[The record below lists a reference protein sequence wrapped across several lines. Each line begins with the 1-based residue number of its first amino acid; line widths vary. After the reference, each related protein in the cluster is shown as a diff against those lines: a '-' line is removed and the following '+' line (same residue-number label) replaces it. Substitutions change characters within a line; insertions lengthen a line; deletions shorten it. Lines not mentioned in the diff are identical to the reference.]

1 MGHEEASRYHERVSQ
16 TTAIDRKAAAAEVR
30 AHAERLRQLA
40 DEVGVSN
47 VRMRA
52 SGTVVVHSDALG
64 YRQVVDL
71 SRRISEVVG
80 CYVHVITDDVPAA
93 ADARPV

>member
-1 MGHEEASRYHERVSQ
+1 MSQ
-16 TTAIDRKAAAAEVR
+16 TTVTDRKASAAEVR
-30 AHAERLRQLA
+30 AHADQLHRLA
-40 DEVGVSN
+40 GEVGVSN
-47 VRMRA
+47 VRLRDE
-52 SGTVVVHSDALG
+52 GTVVVHSDELG

-71 SRRISEVVG
+71 SRRISQVVG

>member
-1 MGHEEASRYHERVSQ
+1 MNVVSQ
-16 TTAIDRKAAAAEVR
+16 TTVTDRKASAAEVR
-30 AHAERLRQLA
+30 AHADQLHRLA
-40 DEVGVSN
+40 GEVGVSN
-47 VRMRA
+47 VRLRDE
-52 SGTVVVHSDALG
+52 GTVVVHSDELG

-71 SRRISEVVG
+71 SRRISQVVG